1 MYAALIPAGPLHP
14 VDAAWGLAVGLLV
27 AGLAR
32 RDVGRWFALVPAGMV
47 GVVTVLRGNELLDGY
62 LDRPD
67 TATALGVTLSVS
79 VVACVRPSPV
89 AAAVPAALAALVGV
103 WVIVPDTEVPLIAAA
118 FLVGAA
124 LRMPREIRTRL
135 SGTLVLFPLAAA
147 TAGSVAR
154 SERLGPA
161 VLLGGFA
168 WLGAQLIGVGVEWRR
183 SKRRQRAGT
192 PTTVA
197 PGATSTT
204 TTAPAPTTAP

>member
-1 MYAALIPAGPLHP
+1 VYAALIPAGPLHP

-67 TATALGVTLSVS
+67 TATALGVTLSVL
-79 VVACVRPSPV
+79 VVACVGPSPV

-103 WVIVPDTEVPLIAAA
+103 WVIVPDTEVPHIAAA

-168 WLGAQLIGVGVEWRR
+168 WLVAQLIGVELRR